1 MYIAKRHY
9 VEEKKVELILV
20 KTWLFS
26 ILLKITNT
34 SEFHFKIFKESGGA
48 YSNDDVIQEEILLM
62 ITADYRA
69 GVQNGQ
75 KSDDVLSTIPMRC
88 LFAPIDKF
96 EMQGFH

>member
-1 MYIAKRHY
+1 
-9 VEEKKVELILV
+9 
-20 KTWLFS
+20 
-26 ILLKITNT
+26 
-34 SEFHFKIFKESGGA
+34 
-48 YSNDDVIQEEILLM
+48 M
-62 ITADYRA
+62 IRADYRA